1 MNVERNKRIAA
12 FRKVSGYLI
21 WISMP
26 MLILTGLMGAIAL
39 LIFACL
45 PTGNTTLIDVV
56 INMTVINDPMAWLWK
71 AKLDL
76 TSRIT
81 CIAIAGIG
89 LYMCTYIIFYFHGL
103 IECFYEGDIFN
114 KVAVNHARKAY
125 KMNLYFAYFFY
136 GFQLMAICTTFYATS
151 SSVGLGI
158 NSLVTGI
165 LLFSIE
171 LGFLSLMLWALEIGT
186 DLNEEAEL
194 TI

>member
-12 FRKVSGYLI
+12 FRKVSGYLL

-26 MLILTGLMGAIAL
+26 MLILSGLLGAISL

-45 PTGNTTLIDVV
+45 PKGSTTLVDVA
-56 INMTVINDPMAWLWK
+56 INITMVNDPTTWLWK

-76 TSRIT
+76 TSKVA
-81 CIAIAGIG
+81 CIAIAGVG
-89 LYMCTYIIFYFHGL
+89 LYMCTYIIFHFHGL

-114 KVAVNHARKAY
+114 KVAVN
-125 KMNLYFAYFFY
+125 LYFAYFFY
-136 GFQLMAICTTFYATS
+136 GCQLMAICTTFYATNS
-151 SSVGLGI
+151 IAGLGI
-158 NSLVTGI
+158 NNLVTSV